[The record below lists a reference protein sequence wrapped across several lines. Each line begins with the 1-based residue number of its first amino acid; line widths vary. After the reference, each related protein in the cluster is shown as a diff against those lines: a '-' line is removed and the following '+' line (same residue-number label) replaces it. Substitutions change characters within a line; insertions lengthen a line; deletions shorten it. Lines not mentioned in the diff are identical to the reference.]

1 MSISC
6 TARKGEQGFT
16 LLETTFAILIL
27 GIGLLGAAAL
37 LAQMF
42 GNSVQS
48 RYMSTES
55 LLASEKLDDLNRLA
69 SSDPALMPSP
79 ATSLTTDAT
88 AVQTVG
94 AVTETVAYYDT
105 VQISAGNGAMQEVIT
120 GTDAAGNT
128 IYMVNSHTPNGN
140 ISSTTSPTAPAA
152 PDAQVLTFKR
162 RWLVEGDTPIV
173 GARRITVQVNLVGGA
188 ANATFQTSMIRSFVQ

>member
-1 MSISC
+1 MSISS
-6 TARKGEQGFT
+6 TDRKAQKGFT
-16 LLETTFAILIL
+16 LIETMFAIVIL

-42 GNSVQS
+42 STSVQS

-69 SSDPALMPSP
+69 STDPALLASP
-79 ATSLTTDAT
+79 ANSLTTDAT

-105 VQISAGNGAMQEVIT
+105 VQISAGNGAMQEVII
-120 GTDAAGNT
+120 GTDGAGNT
-128 IYMVNSHTPNGN
+128 IYKVNSHSPNGTVN
-140 ISSTTSPTAPAA
+140 SSASANAPAA
-152 PDAQVLTFKR
+152 PDTQVLTFKR
-162 RWLVEGDTPIV
+162 RWLIEGDTPIP
-173 GARRITVQVNLVGGA
+173 GARRITVKVSLTGGT
-188 ANATFQTSMIRSFVQ
+188 ANATFQSSMIRSFVP